1 MKLKSQNVPM
11 SILVLFFQ
19 IIRPLP
25 GETCSGAYEIWRQ
38 LNTLQ
43 HLIKGL
49 ESLEIVW
56 FVKSSQK
63 TLREEIDKLIA
74 AFCKDE
80 TDQLKGSLTVFR
92 LLFKSYNPLCF
103 RKNGI

>member
-1 MKLKSQNVPM
+1 M
-11 SILVLFFQ
+11 LVNLTYFSSHHKKFLTSFQ

-56 FVKSSQK
+56 FVKASQK

-80 TDQLKGSLTVFR
+80 TDQLKG
-92 LLFKSYNPLCF
+92 NC
-103 RKNGI
+103 